1 MKQYNNRWFI
11 FGRIDG
17 KDYIVNRAL
26 DRIER
31 ISKSDVP
38 FRKNDLVNFNSYFD
52 DIVGISVPYG
62 VQEAETIILQ
72 FSPGRFKYVVS
83 KPLHTSQK
91 IIDEN
96 KCIVAIKVIPTR
108 ELDQLIL
115 SFGPDV
121 EILALDRCRMNIE
134 TKIEEN
140 LEKYHSIHY
149 DCMEKL

>member
-83 KPLHTSQK
+83 KPLHLS
-91 IIDEN
+91 
-96 KCIVAIKVIPTR
+96 
-108 ELDQLIL
+108 LIH
-115 SFGPDV
+115 
-121 EILALDRCRMNIE
+121 I
-134 TKIEEN
+134 
-140 LEKYHSIHY
+140 
-149 DCMEKL
+149 